1 VLVGQAGIPRGRGPS
16 ATAGPSTWPSTS
28 IKQRTGKA
36 LPKKISLNPPLR
48 FLSGRGPV
56 ATEDLP
62 ILEQDILRLLS
73 RFPDESGPT
82 GALASGL
89 VSSLASS
96 LTGLADLSTR
106 FLVQVA
112 SDGLVWMSMCLTSV

>member
-1 VLVGQAGIPRGRGPS
+1 MLVGQAGIPRGRGPS
-16 ATAGPSTWPSTS
+16 ATAGPPTWPSTS
-28 IKQRTGKA
+28 VTQRTGKA
-36 LPKKISLNPPLR
+36 LPTDIFLNPPLR

-62 ILEQDILRLLS
+62 ILEQDNLRLLS
-73 RFPDESGPT
+73 WFPDESSPT
-82 GALASGL
+82 DALASGL
-89 VSSLASS
+89 VNSLTGS